1 LFSPHRHNPDLRS
14 KPLLAVFFTVLFDM
28 LSFGTVIPDV
38 QLRAETL
45 GARGVMAG
53 LVLATFSIAQ
63 LVCAPLLGRWSDIA
77 GRRKVLMVTCTLAA
91 VSSVVYGFAHSL
103 PTMFV
108 SRALLGV
115 AGANLGVAYAYV
127 SDVTKPEDR
136 AGAMGRLGMA
146 FGIGFMIGP
155 PLGSLM
161 IRVGKGDP
169 FLLGMTSAAFALVN
183 LAFVAFHLQ
192 DAPPKDSEPTAFHGK
207 GPVGKLLMALQTP
220 GLGFLL
226 VLFLIAN
233 FAFSNLESTYFRLA
247 HDVFH
252 IDQLQTS
259 GVLVLV
265 GATAAVFQGAMIPK
279 LVRRYGEVPLLRLG
293 YLIQA
298 PALALVPFA
307 PVWIPQLLGAMGL
320 GIGSGLSGPNLSSL
334 ISRAA
339 PAAIVGGIFGV
350 TQSLG
355 AVARITGPLVGNT
368 LYEFGPWLPYA
379 FAGAA
384 MLAPVLMSRFVRQ
397 PVAMEPGTVS

>member
-1 LFSPHRHNPDLRS
+1 MRH
-14 KPLLAVFFTVLFDM
+14 KPLLAVFFTVMFDM

-38 QLRAETL
+38 QLRAESL
-45 GARGVMAG
+45 GARGVLAG
-53 LVLATFSIAQ
+53 LVLATFSVAQ
-63 LVCAPLLGRWSDIA
+63 LVFAPLLGRWSDIA
-77 GRRKVLMVTCTLAA
+77 GRRRVLIVTCSLAA

-127 SDVTKPEDR
+127 SDVTKPEER

-161 IRVGKGDP
+161 IRLGHGDP
-169 FLLGMTSAAFALVN
+169 LLLGLTSAAFAVVN
-183 LAFVAFHLQ
+183 LLFVSFFLE
-192 DAPPKDSEPTAFHGK
+192 DAPPKDSEPEAFHGK

-226 VLFLIAN
+226 VLFLLAN

-265 GATAAVFQGAMIPK
+265 GATAAVFQGAFIPR
-279 LVRRYGEVPLLRLG
+279 LVRRYGEVNLMRIG
-293 YLIQA
+293 YLVQA
-298 PALALVPFA
+298 PALAVVPFA

-355 AVARITGPLVGNT
+355 AVARISGPIVGNA
-368 LYEFGPWLPYA
+368 LYETAPWLPYA
-379 FAGAA
+379 FAGGA
-384 MLAPVLMSRFVRQ
+384 MLAPVVMSRLVRQ
-397 PVAMEPGTVS
+397 PEAAAPRAVS